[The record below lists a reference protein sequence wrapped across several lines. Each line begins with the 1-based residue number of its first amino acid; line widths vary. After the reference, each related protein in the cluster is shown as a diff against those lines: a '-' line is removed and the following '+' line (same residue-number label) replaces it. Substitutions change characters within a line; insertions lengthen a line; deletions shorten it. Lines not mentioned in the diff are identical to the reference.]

1 MSSRSEL
8 FVRGAMPLIGVVH
21 LKPLPGAPDSQ
32 GLEGVLEAALF
43 DGAAL
48 AEGGVD
54 AIIVENFGDAPFFST
69 SVPPE
74 TVASMAVVADRL
86 KTELGNLPLGL
97 NVLRNDPGAG
107 LGIAAATSAA
117 FLRINVHVGAMV
129 TDQGLIQGDAARTVR
144 LREQLC
150 PGLPLLCDVHVKH
163 AEPLGG
169 GSIETAARDTYWRGK
184 AAALVISGSGTGQA
198 VDTSELSAVC
208 EAVPEAPIL
217 IGSGLD
223 HNNAATLGGLVDGAI
238 VGTAFKRDGR
248 VSEPVDVQRV
258 RELVRIWRT
267 G

>member
-1 MSSRSEL
+1 
-8 FVRGAMPLIGVVH
+8 
-21 LKPLPGAPDSQ
+21 
-32 GLEGVLEAALF
+32 
-43 DGAAL
+43 
-48 AEGGVD
+48 
-54 AIIVENFGDAPFFST
+54 
-69 SVPPE
+69 
-74 TVASMAVVADRL
+74 
-86 KTELGNLPLGL
+86 LPLGI

-107 LGIAAATSAA
+107 LGIAAATGAA

-169 GSIETAARDTYWRGK
+169 GSIEAAARDTYWRGK
-184 AAALVISGSGTGQA
+184 ATALVISGSGTGQA
-198 VDTSELSAVC
+198 VDTCELSAVR

-223 HNNAATLGGLVDGAI
+223 HNNAATLVGLVDGAI

-258 RELVRIWRT
+258 RELVRIWGAR
-267 G
+267 